1 MGGKVARKT
10 DTTTTGHSCDTTTTL
25 NNGQSSVYAEGQ
37 LVARIGDPT
46 VSHDVP
52 TRIQTGTDE
61 DGNPTFSPV
70 CLPHTGSVTTGNG
83 TVYAVGK
90 LITFLG
96 ETVSCSSG
104 EITSSANTVYV
115 EN

>member
-10 DTTTTGHSCDTTTTL
+10 DSTTTGHSCDTTTTL
-25 NNGQSSVYAEGQ
+25 SNGQSSVYAEGQ

-52 TRIQTGTDE
+52 TQVPDGEGGT
-61 DGNPTFSPV
+61 TTV
-70 CLPHTGSVTTGNG
+70 CLPHTGSVQTGNG

-104 EITSSANTVYV
+104 SITSSASSVYV

>member
-10 DTTTTGHSCDTTTTL
+10 DSTTTGHTCDTTTTL
-25 NNGQSSVYAEGQ
+25 SNGQSSVYAEGQ

-46 VSHDVP
+46 VSHNVP
-52 TRIQTGTDE
+52 TPVPDGEGGTTIE
-61 DGNPTFSPV
+61 
-70 CLPHTGSVTTGNG
+70 CLPHTGSVQTGNG

-96 ETVSCSSG
+96 ETVSCSNGS
-104 EITSSANTVYV
+104 ITSSANTVYV